1 MTGVQTCALPICLF
15 APTQQEP
22 ASRFAPAAPTF
33 SKVWA
38 VAYKGT
44 GYDRMRG
51 AARARVAALGVLW
64 SVDPSELGISAPQ
77 AVSELLQAGAV
88 IARRDSD
95 GSVYFRAL
103 GNDAQRI
110 ADLVSSKYSRAASS
124 GEHTSELQSLMRI
137 SYDVFC

>member
-88 IARRDSD
+88 IAGRSE
-95 GSVYFRAL
+95 
-103 GNDAQRI
+103 
-110 ADLVSSKYSRAASS
+110 
-124 GEHTSELQSLMRI
+124 EHTSELQSVMRI
-137 SYDVFC
+137 SYAGFCLNNHTTTATRKPHYELRRTC

>member
-77 AVSELLQAGAV
+77 AVFELLQAGSV
-88 IARRDSD
+88 IARWDSA

-110 ADLVSSKYSRAASS
+110 SELVRSKYSRAESGSASG
-124 GEHTSELQSLMRI
+124 GERSCKQ
-137 SYDVFC
+137 V